1 MLGTVASCYIF
12 AHSVGRE
19 SIFKFF
25 VSHLNITMIA
35 LYKKRPTLVRWS
47 LGSVVGFIG
56 AKVQHFSE
64 IAVILYVECLFEVHF
79 YVFFAVFS
87 ITSFKLQLIVKKR

>member
-1 MLGTVASCYIF
+1 
-12 AHSVGRE
+12 
-19 SIFKFF
+19 
-25 VSHLNITMIA
+25 MIA

-47 LGSVVGFIG
+47 SGSVAGSVG

-79 YVFFAVFS
+79 YVLFAVFA
-87 ITSFKLQLIVKKR
+87 

>member
-1 MLGTVASCYIF
+1 
-12 AHSVGRE
+12 
-19 SIFKFF
+19 
-25 VSHLNITMIA
+25 MIA

-64 IAVILYVECLFEVHF
+64 ITFFLYAESSFEVHF
-79 YVFFAVFS
+79 YVFLCSFS
-87 ITSFKLQLIVKKR
+87 LN